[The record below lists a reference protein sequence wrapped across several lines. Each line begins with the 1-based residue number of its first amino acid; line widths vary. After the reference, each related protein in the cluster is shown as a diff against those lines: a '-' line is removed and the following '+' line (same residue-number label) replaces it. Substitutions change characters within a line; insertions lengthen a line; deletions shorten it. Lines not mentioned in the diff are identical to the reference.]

1 MPAPPERKA
10 ASSSPSPRKRKRGRR
25 PYVPSPADKQR
36 VSLAVAAGLTL
47 KEISAAID
55 LPVRSVSR
63 TFAEELASGR
73 AKVLMEALVLLRKSA
88 IAGNVSA
95 QRTIVQICRE
105 KAPGTAEEPANPWA
119 AIEASY
125 ATEPEARPNLAQ
137 KSEFGKWE
145 N

>member
-1 MPAPPERKA
+1 MPEQRERKA
-10 ASSSPSPRKRKRGRR
+10 TSSPPSPRKRKRGRR
-25 PYVPSPADKQR
+25 PYVPSSTDRQR

-47 KEISAAID
+47 NEISAAID

-63 TFAEELASGR
+63 AFAQELASGR
-73 AKVLMEALVLLRKSA
+73 AKVLLEALVLLRKSA

-95 QRTIVQICRE
+95 QRSLVQICRE
-105 KAPGTAEEPANPWA
+105 KAPETAEEPANPWA

-125 ATEPEARPNLAQ
+125 AAEHEARPNLAR
-137 KSEFGKWE
+137 KSEFEKWQ